1 MPRPIKCRRVG
12 YVPDV
17 LYFKP
22 AGIPM
27 RDLDEVELSLDE
39 LESIRLADL
48 EGMYQEDASG
58 NMCVSR
64 QTFANILISARNK
77 IAECLIRGKALRI
90 EGGTIETRGR
100 EFICKDCSHAWSLPF
115 GSQCPSVCPHCNS
128 AVISRML
135 SEQASAAGHGNG
147 CKRRKRCCRK
157 NSQEE
162 PS

>member
-27 RDLDEVELSLDE
+27 RDLGEVELSLDE

-48 EGMYQEDASG
+48 EGMYQEDAAG
-58 NMCVSR
+58 NMRVSR
-64 QTFANILISARNK
+64 QTFANILTSARNK
-77 IAECLIRGKALRI
+77 IAECLIRGKAMRI
-90 EGGTIETRGR
+90 EGGMIETSGR
-100 EFICKDCSHAWSLPF
+100 EYICKDCSHAWNLPF
-115 GSQCPSVCPHCNS
+115 GSQYPSVCPHCNS

-135 SEQASAAGHGNG
+135 SEQASTAGHGNS
-147 CKRRKRCCRK
+147 CTRRKRCCRK

>member
-1 MPRPIKCRRVG
+1 MSRPIKCRRVG
-12 YVPDV
+12 FVPDV

-27 RDLDEVELSLDE
+27 RDLEEVELSLDE

-48 EGMYQEDASG
+48 EGMYQEDAAG
-58 NMCVSR
+58 YMCISR
-64 QTFANILISARNK
+64 QTFANILTSARNK

-90 EGGTIETRGR
+90 EGGRVETKDR
-100 EFICKDCSHAWSLPF
+100 EFVCMDCSHAWSLPLV
-115 GSQCPSVCPHCNS
+115 SKCPSVCPRCNGET
-128 AVISRML
+128 ISRML
-135 SEQASAAGHGNG
+135 SDQASGTGKGNG
-147 CKRRKRCCRK
+147 CTRRKRCCRK